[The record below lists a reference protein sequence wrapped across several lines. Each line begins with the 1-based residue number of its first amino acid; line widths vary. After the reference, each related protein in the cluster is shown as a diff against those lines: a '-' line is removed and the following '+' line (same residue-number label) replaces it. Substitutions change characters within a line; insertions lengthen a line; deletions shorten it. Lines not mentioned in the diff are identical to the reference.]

1 MNQLDREI
9 SIPLYIQLARN
20 IEDDIQNGISQPGSK
35 IPSETE
41 FMKNYS
47 VSRITVRQAM
57 KYLSEKD
64 LIVRRRGLG
73 SFVRR
78 TDVRQSVEELFG
90 LYQSLIKIEPDMK
103 MKLLKYEEEYPAPD
117 VKANLQVKAN
127 EKVLKFVRLFR
138 LKNDVLLAANVYIPL
153 NIARNLS
160 REEVSKTDSLH
171 LLEKHPDMQIET
183 MKMWIRAA
191 QATPPMSEY
200 LQVPMNSPVLEL
212 RRLTFSAEGKPIQYA
227 IIVFHGESYELTTQI
242 TADQFGKQLGI
253 NKYNKEIS

>member
-1 MNQLDREI
+1 MTQLNREI
-9 SIPLYIQLARN
+9 STSLYLQLAKN
-20 IEDDIQNGISQPGSK
+20 IEGDIQNGKLMPGSK
-35 IPSETE
+35 ILSETE
-41 FMKNYS
+41 LMKKYS

-57 KYLSEKD
+57 KYLSEKE

-90 LYQSLIKIEPDMK
+90 LYQSLIKIEPDME
-103 MKLLKYEEEYPAPD
+103 MKLLSYEEGSPAPE
-117 VKANLQVKAN
+117 VKANLGLGAK
-127 EKVLKFVRLFR
+127 EKVLKFVRLFH
-138 LKNDVLLAANVYIPL
+138 LKKEVLLAAVGYIPTR
-153 NIARNLS
+153 IAGSLT
-160 REEVSKTDSLH
+160 REEVSKKDSLH
-171 LLEKHPDMQIET
+171 LLEKHTDMQIET

-253 NKYNKEIS
+253 NKYN

>member
-1 MNQLDREI
+1 MDRLDREI
-9 SIPLYIQLARN
+9 STPLYLQLARN
-20 IEDDIQNGISQPGSK
+20 IEDDIQNGKSQPGSK

-41 FMKNYS
+41 LMKNHS
-47 VSRITVRQAM
+47 VSRVTVRQAM

-78 TDVRQSVEELFG
+78 TNVRQSVEELFG

-103 MKLLKYEEEYPAPD
+103 MKLLKYEEEFPD
-117 VKANLQVKAN
+117 PEVKANLQVEAN

-138 LKNDVLLAANVYIPL
+138 LKNDVLLAANVYIPMD
-153 NIARNLS
+153 IARNLD
-160 REEVSKTDSLH
+160 REKVSKIDSLQ
-171 LLEKHPDMQIET
+171 LLEKYADMKIET
-183 MKMWIRAA
+183 MKVWIRAA
-191 QATPPMSEY
+191 KATATMSAY

-212 RRLTFSAEGKPIQYA
+212 RRLTFSVEGRPIHYG
-227 IIVFHGESYELTTQI
+227 IVVFQGESYELTTQI

-253 NKYNKEIS
+253 NKYK